1 MEFLSSAEM
10 EAKRR
15 ILLTLQ
21 DHVRSAVTVA
31 GYLPQMLKALGDSEY
46 ETVEKLYK
54 KVKVIDENS
63 RGVEKGFLRELLSV
77 GPLLTSRDE
86 LIRLISSVSSIIDS
100 LEGSAYRIAFFSNL
114 RKLPKNIL
122 EETDELAR
130 KAYETVAAL
139 RECIF
144 LLSYNPDGIM
154 EASKKVVAS
163 ESNAD
168 EAYRSLATE
177 ILGLDLKAADLLAIN
192 DVVTRLEE
200 ASDKSLE
207 ALDTVN
213 ILLM

>member
-1 MEFLSSAEM
+1 LEFLSSAEM

-31 GYLPQMLKALGDSEY
+31 GYLPQMLKALADSEY

-63 RGVEKGFLRELLSV
+63 RGVEKGFLQELLSV

-130 KAYETVAAL
+130 KAYETVVAL

>member
-1 MEFLSSAEM
+1 M

-63 RGVEKGFLRELLSV
+63 RDVEKGFLRELLSV

-130 KAYETVAAL
+130 KAYETVVAL

-144 LLSYNPDGIM
+144 LLSFNPDGIM

>member
-1 MEFLSSAEM
+1 M

>member
-1 MEFLSSAEM
+1 M

-63 RGVEKGFLRELLSV
+63 RGVEMGFLRELLSV

-130 KAYETVAAL
+130 KAYETVVAL

>member
-1 MEFLSSAEM
+1 M

-130 KAYETVAAL
+130 KAYETVVAL

-144 LLSYNPDGIM
+144 LLSFNPDGIM